1 MTNTN
6 STGIRALTVRQPW
19 ASLIAF
25 HGKTVENRTW
35 PTRWRGTLLV
45 HAANTADPHHPF
57 NPDQVTWNQV
67 RGAVI
72 AVTTLEDCHADDGMC
87 TPWSEDGAF
96 HWELDHIRPL
106 ARPVLCAGRLG
117 LWTLAPD
124 VLAQVTAQIGALP

>member
-1 MTNTN
+1 MTTDI
-6 STGIRALTVRQPW
+6 SIKALTIRQPW

-35 PTRWRGTLLV
+35 PTRWRGTVLI

-72 AVTTLEDCHADDGMC
+72 AVATLEDCYADDGMC
-87 TPWSEDGAF
+87 TFWSEDGAF
-96 HWELDHIRPL
+96 HWVLADVRPL
-106 ARPVLCAGRLG
+106 AEPVACSGRLG
-117 LWTLAPD
+117 LWTPAPATLAA
-124 VLAQVTAQIGALP
+124 VLNQSAPRS

>member
-1 MTNTN
+1 MTD
-6 STGIRALTVRQPW
+6 IRALTIRQPW

-35 PTRWRGTLLV
+35 PTRWRGTVLI

-72 AVTTLEDCHADDGMC
+72 AVATLEDCHADDGMC
-87 TPWSEDGAF
+87 TFWSEDGAF
-96 HWELDHIRPL
+96 HWVLGDIRPL
-106 ARPVLCAGRLG
+106 AEPVACSGRLG
-117 LWTLAPD
+117 LWTPAPATLAT
-124 VLAQVTAQIGALP
+124 VLNQSARRS